1 MYIIVLR
8 GSIIETYFC
17 YCKVDTQQSVQESVA
32 EEETDEFTSE
42 RRVTIDIMDDSGRR
56 SDMEDRRSVNSSRM
70 PTNMTR
76 AMLVR
81 TPANKDDISQ
91 APSPDPTDE
100 PVEQREPDVLI
111 TELKDQSELVEGDED
126 EESDIELEYRQ
137 VTVETVDAVDEDWDT
152 DLEIE
157 GNATLSTNV
166 S

>member
-1 MYIIVLR
+1 M
-8 GSIIETYFC
+8 
-17 YCKVDTQQSVQESVA
+17 DTHERYQESVP
-32 EEETDEFTSE
+32 EEETDELAQE
-42 RRVTIDIMDDSGRR
+42 RRVTIDIMDDSGRK
-56 SDMEDRRSVNSSRM
+56 SDMEDRRSVSSSRM

-81 TPANKDDISQ
+81 TPANKGDTPQ

-100 PVEQREPDVLI
+100 SVEQHEPDVLI

-126 EESDIELEYRQ
+126 DESDIELEYRQ

-157 GNATLSTNV
+157 GNVAVLINVRNIKHENLLLSIV
-166 S
+166 VAIEI